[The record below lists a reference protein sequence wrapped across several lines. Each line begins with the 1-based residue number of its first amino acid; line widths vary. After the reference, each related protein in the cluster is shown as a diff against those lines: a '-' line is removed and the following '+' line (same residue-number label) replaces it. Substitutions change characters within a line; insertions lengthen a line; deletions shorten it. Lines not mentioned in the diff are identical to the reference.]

1 MEKSNSVAGMVIC
14 KWQSLVVVD
23 RVIELGG
30 AEKYGIFKDPI
41 IIPLAAERF
50 WFYYLSPLAD
60 FGLAKFD
67 KAQNRLRS
75 CLLACGD
82 NGGGGGAN
90 WF

>member
-1 MEKSNSVAGMVIC
+1 MVIC

-23 RVIELGG
+23 RVVELGGG

-67 KAQNRLRS
+67 KAQN
-75 CLLACGD
+75 
-82 NGGGGGAN
+82 
-90 WF
+90 